1 MLEDLRRE
9 LYERY
14 IRAAMGSEDRNH
26 RIVTFSWPPE
36 DESERDTTLIIIDGI
51 SPGSVDLSVRSR
63 SFSSRKVKLLTDVGF
78 KKKLDDDEPQY
89 LLYQRTV
96 TSASVKDAI
105 TFVEWVF
112 LCVVNAPDDYTP
124 GIRSPGAGEEGGK
137 GAGCFKSC
145 VTIIQIGFVILFV
158 AAVVAALLFS

>member
-14 IRAAMGSEDRNH
+14 IRTAMGSEDRNH

-36 DESERDTTLIIIDGI
+36 DESERDTTLVTIDGT

-63 SFSSRKVKLLTDVGF
+63 SFSTRQAKLLTDAGF
-78 KKKLDDDEPQY
+78 RKGFDDDEPQHS
-89 LLYQRTV
+89 LYQRTV
-96 TSASVKDAI
+96 RSASVKDAI

-112 LCVVNAPDDYTP
+112 LCVVEAPEDYTP
-124 GIRSPGAGEEGGK
+124 GIRTPGAGEEAGK

-145 VTIIQIGFVILFV
+145 VMMVQVGFVILFV
-158 AAVVAALLFS
+158 FAVVAALLFS

>member
-1 MLEDLRRE
+1 MLEDLRRD
-9 LYERY
+9 LFERY
-14 IRAAMGSEDRNH
+14 IRTAMGSEDRNR

-36 DESERDTTLIIIDGI
+36 DESERDTTLVTVDGI

-63 SFSSRKVKLLTDVGF
+63 SFSTRQTKLLTDAGF
-78 KKKLDDDEPQY
+78 RKGFEDDEPQY
-89 LLYQRTV
+89 SLYQRTV

-112 LCVVNAPDDYTP
+112 LCVAGAPDDYTP
-124 GIRSPGAGEEGGK
+124 GIRSPGAGEEAGK

-145 VTIIQIGFVILFV
+145 LMAIQIGFVIVFV
-158 AAVVAALLFS
+158 FAVVAALLFS